1 MSILTTMFNMTLLF
15 TFTASVF
22 FLEILKRNLMLQQKL
37 EIVSLTTKV

>member
-15 TFTASVF
+15 TFTDSDF
-22 FLEILKRNLMLQQKL
+22 FLEMLKRILMLQQKL